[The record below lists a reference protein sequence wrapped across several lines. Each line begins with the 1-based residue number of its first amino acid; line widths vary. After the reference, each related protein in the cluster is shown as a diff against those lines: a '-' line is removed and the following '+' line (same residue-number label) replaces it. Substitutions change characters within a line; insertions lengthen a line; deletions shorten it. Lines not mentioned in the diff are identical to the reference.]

1 MLHNSSTLWPIIF
14 AIGAGTFLIRFS
26 FIWLLGRSK
35 VNLTLQKLLKFVPPS
50 VLSALILPSFIF
62 PQQADFSF
70 ENHRMWA
77 GAIAVFI
84 AWKTKNILFTI
95 ASGLIAL
102 WVFSQFSAG

>member
-1 MLHNSSTLWPIIF
+1 
-14 AIGAGTFLIRFS
+14 
-26 FIWLLGRSK
+26 
-35 VNLTLQKLLKFVPPS
+35 
-50 VLSALILPSFIF
+50 LPSFIF